1 MASSGWQGQR
11 NVQTKKYPHMAL
23 NLRIDSINH
32 TGTTLK
38 YTGIVRVICT
48 SGHIS
53 WNPASVSLTG
63 GGSKNVNLNLSTGGH
78 ADTGSFS
85 CTVNNVPTSATSY
98 TVKASLNAGSVASG
112 SASWTLSFG
121 SGGNP
126 PSDVSVVLNGSTWN
140 SIDATVSVGSWG
152 GTGKGN
158 IQLILATGTNNG
170 DAEDASLSTLST
182 TPRYAFGNPTAQ
194 SSAMSQE
201 FSVVQSDA
209 QFVYPTPLDMKGM
222 LCYMLFGRGANSVS
236 PVNAEGPVA
245 YLPPAPSQFS
255 YTDPGGAGTKT
266 FPVTF
271 SGVAANN
278 HTTYDTDEL
287 NRTIRYKIDNGSWTY
302 VDNATV
308 AAIDF
313 VSSFNVAVPAGSV
326 ATVEG
331 WQTYHGEQSE
341 VSTITLANTN
351 QACVLYGSVSGQA
364 KELTKVYASVNGQA
378 KKLVKIYA
386 SVGGVAKKVYED
398 V

>member
-11 NVQTKKYPHMAL
+11 NVQPKKHPRMAL

-78 ADTGSFS
+78 ADTGSFR
-85 CTVNNVPTSATSY
+85 CTVSNVPTSATSY
-98 TVKASLNAGSVASG
+98 TVTASLNAGSVASG
-112 SASWTLSFG
+112 SARWTLSFG

-140 SIDATVSVGSWG
+140 SVDATVSVGSWG

-278 HTTYDTDEL
+278 HTTYDAADLT
-287 NRTIRYKIDNGSWTY
+287 RTVRYKIDNGSWIY
-302 VDNATV
+302 VDNAAV
-308 AAIDF
+308 AALDS
-313 VSSFNVAVPAGSV
+313 VTSFNIVVPASST

-331 WQTYHGEQSE
+331 WMTYHDMQSE
-341 VSTITLANTN
+341 VETIVISNTN
-351 QACVLYGSVSGQA
+351 QAGKIYG
-364 KELTKVYASVNGQA
+364 SVNGQA
-378 KKLVKIYA
+378 KELVKLYGSVNGQTKKLVKVYA

-398 V
+398 I

>member
-53 WNPASVSLTG
+53 WNSASVSLTG

-98 TVKASLNAGSVASG
+98 TVKASLNAGSIASG

-140 SIDATVSVGSWG
+140 SVDATVSVGSWG

-255 YTDPGGAGTKT
+255 YTDPGGAGAKT
-266 FPVTF
+266 YPVTF
-271 SGVAANN
+271 TGVVANN
-278 HTTYDTDEL
+278 HTTYDAAEL
-287 NRTIRYKIDNGSWTY
+287 KRTVRYKIDNGSWIY

-308 AAIDF
+308 AALDS
-313 VSSFNVAVPAGSV
+313 VTSFNLVVPASST
-326 ATVEG
+326 ATAEG
-331 WQTYHGEQSE
+331 WMTYHDMQSE
-341 VSTITLANTN
+341 VETIVISNTN
-351 QACVLYGSVSGQA
+351 QTGKTYG
-364 KELTKVYASVNGQA
+364 SVNGQA
-378 KKLVKIYA
+378 KELVKLYGSVNGQTKKLVKVYA

-398 V
+398 I